1 MAQSGDEK
9 LKLLIVDDEADN
21 LDLLYR
27 IFRQE
32 FRVFRADSAFNALD
46 ILNQHGEMAIIISDQ
61 RMPRMKGTELLR
73 RTVEPFPDTIR
84 IVLTGYTDVED
95 LVEAINTGQV
105 FKYITKP
112 WKTPDLQSVVKQAS
126 ETYRAIKQRTNAL
139 RRALRR
145 ESVSNSITLA
155 IRESLDFHQI
165 LHSIAKTFGQTFV
178 AEISLLIPHEVV
190 SSPQGMSTT
199 SPDYVCY
206 RRANPDQE
214 MQEDLNC
221 SLDLYFNANILE
233 VAEEVSTIHQQ
244 IISLPVLQANEPEKE
259 EATTENSL
267 PDPTRSEPESTTYNQ
282 LIIPLKYQHTPLAY
296 LVLMKP
302 VETPWDSDDI
312 DLIGLVTEQAALA
325 ISQTKLHQQIQAQ
338 TQRMQA
344 ELSVAR
350 QIQTNLLRQ
359 QWNAPDNV
367 RVQARCLPA
376 QEVGGD
382 FFEVY
387 VHPQGQIWLAVGDV
401 SGKGVPA
408 ALLMASA
415 ISVLRRELSQESPS
429 DPDIIMRNLNSSL
442 MDSLIG
448 SNCFITMVLA
458 RYTVSTND
466 LVYANAGHIYP
477 MVWSKL
483 DVEAHMAL
491 PAGDRSSLKPLYLK
505 QRGVPLGIL
514 PDWLSTSGTLTLKS
528 GDVFL
533 LSSDGLTEATVP
545 AQLLS
550 LAPSFH
556 SPSMESSTLPTTPTS
571 ESQEMP
577 MAQSEFIML
586 RQEGL
591 WQLLVRENGN
601 PNIDGILNTL
611 NVAHTLQEDD
621 QTILSMEI
629 L

>member
-27 IFRQE
+27 IFRQQ

-46 ILNQHGEMAIIISDQ
+46 ILKQHGEMAIIISDQ

-155 IRESLDFHQI
+155 IRESLDFDQI
-165 LHSIAKTFGQTFV
+165 LHSITKTFGQTF
-178 AEISLLIPHEVV
+178 AADISLLVPHEVA
-190 SSPQGMSTT
+190 SSPQSL
-199 SPDYVCY
+199 SSSASDYVCY
-206 RRANPDQE
+206 RRSPLAQE
-214 MQEDLNC
+214 MHEDQNCPLN
-221 SLDLYFNANILE
+221 LYFNANILE

-244 IISLPVLQANEPEKE
+244 VISLPIQVKDETPIPAQEIPEQE
-259 EATTENSL
+259 TLE
-267 PDPTRSEPESTTYNQ
+267 SESASYNQ

-302 VETPWDSDDI
+302 VERPWDSDDI
-312 DLIGLVTEQAALA
+312 DLIGLVAEQAALA

-359 QWNAPDNV
+359 QWNAPENI

-387 VHPQGQIWLAVGDV
+387 VHPKGQLWLAVGDV

-458 RYTVSTND
+458 CYTLSTKD

-477 MVWSKL
+477 MVWSKP
-483 DVEAHMAL
+483 DVEKNLTL
-491 PAGDRSSLKPLYLK
+491 PLSDRPPLDPTYLK

-514 PDWLSTSGTLTLKS
+514 PEWLSKSGTLKLKT
-528 GDVFL
+528 GDAFL

-545 AQLLS
+545 IQLLEPS
-550 LAPSFH
+550 LSIPPSSVAAL
-556 SPSMESSTLPTTPTS
+556 SPPSTS
-571 ESQEMP
+571 DAEQAHQE
-577 MAQSEFIML
+577 EFIML
-586 RQEGL
+586 RQVGL
-591 WQLLVRENGN
+591 WQLLLKENGN
-601 PNIDGILNTL
+601 PNVDGILETL

>member
-27 IFRQE
+27 IFRQQ

-46 ILNQHGEMAIIISDQ
+46 ILEQHGEMAIIISDQ

-73 RTVEPFPDTIR
+73 RTVEPYPDTIR

-165 LHSIAKTFGQTFV
+165 LHSIAKTFGQTFA
-178 AEISLLIPHEVV
+178 AEISLLIPYETSSSNQGIAAPSSEHVCYKRSHEVP
-190 SSPQGMSTT
+190 SEMHE
-199 SPDYVCY
+199 
-206 RRANPDQE
+206 DQSC
-214 MQEDLNC
+214 QLN
-221 SLDLYFNANILE
+221 LYFNTSILE
-233 VAEEVSTIHQQ
+233 VAQEVSTIHQQ
-244 IISLPVLQANEPEKE
+244 VISLPIHTKE
-259 EATTENSL
+259 SSVT
-267 PDPTRSEPESTTYNQ
+267 SETDSETYNQ

-302 VETPWDSDDI
+302 IEHPWDSDDI

-359 QWNAPDNV
+359 QWHAPDNI

-387 VHPQGQIWLAVGDV
+387 VHPQGQVWLAVGDV

-458 RYTVSTND
+458 RYTISTNE

-477 MVWSKL
+477 MVWSKP
-483 DVEAHMAL
+483 DVEANLAL
-491 PAGDRSSLKPLYLK
+491 PIGDRPTLTPLYLK

-514 PDWLSTSGTLTLKS
+514 PEWLSKSGTLNFKP
-528 GDVFL
+528 GHVFL

-545 AQLLS
+545 AQMLS
-550 LAPSFH
+550 S
-556 SPSMESSTLPTTPTS
+556 SPFMESSSPPTAPS
-571 ESQEMP
+571 EATAPSPSQE
-577 MAQSEFIML
+577 EFIML

-591 WQLLVRENGN
+591 WQLLVRENGK
-601 PNIDGILNTL
+601 PNIDGILETL